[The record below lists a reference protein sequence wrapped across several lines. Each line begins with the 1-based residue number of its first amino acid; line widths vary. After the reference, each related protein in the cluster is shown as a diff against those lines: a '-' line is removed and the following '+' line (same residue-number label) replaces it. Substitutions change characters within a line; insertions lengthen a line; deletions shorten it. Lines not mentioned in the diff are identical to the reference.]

1 MPIEIRELVIRARVD
16 PDDDWPVTSDSA
28 PAARDFDRQEEL
40 VQACV
45 KEVLRILED
54 KRER

>member
-16 PDDDWPVTSDSA
+16 PDDARSVTSA
-28 PAARDFDRQEEL
+28 PTPAARDAERQEEL

>member
-16 PDDDWPVTSDSA
+16 PDDNWPATSDSA
-28 PAARDFDRQEEL
+28 PADGDVEWQEEL